1 MFSLLYCN
9 YSLINLL
16 KVINITVSFKR
27 PAQVQDIF
35 SFYKMWNTVLISSV
49 VPIHLELF
57 SERKVNVDN
66 LKKHLATFN
75 FKLISSFISYLLHV
89 RLDLPIHSS
98 TLGPPCIHTSILYA
112 CISMFALQISSSV
125 TFFQIP
131 YICINIQSFSF
142 SNFTLDDCLHADG
155 QETHEKM
162 LNITNC

>member
-57 SERKVNVDN
+57 SERNVNVDN

-112 CISMFALQISSSV
+112 CISMLALQISSSV

-131 YICINIQSFSF
+131 YISNIIQYLFF
-142 SNFTLDDCLHADG
+142 CF
-155 QETHEKM
+155 
-162 LNITNC
+162 